1 MPLNTKPKCADI
13 TRIVATVLLA
23 LTAYLLT
30 VRRNSRGRI
39 LIPNN
44 KTSEVVGVMVIN
56 KGVEEDKTQIMVAIL
71 LVEAATGNLQ
81 LLHMEITVSLILWK
95 LMQMHRIL
103 TQAYSLVTFLTNK
116 FNNLRAIKRH
126 QTLTRIKE
134 EEVWATNQEAEA
146 TIMEDL
152 KLPELKI
159 NITKITTTWV
169 ECMASKIM
177 VNNVDTLHSP
187 KPTTKLR
194 CVNTLCKDS
203 VPTKASAALL
213 TDKLN

>member
-1 MPLNTKPKCADI
+1 
-13 TRIVATVLLA
+13 
-23 LTAYLLT
+23 
-30 VRRNSRGRI
+30 
-39 LIPNN
+39 
-44 KTSEVVGVMVIN
+44 
-56 KGVEEDKTQIMVAIL
+56 
-71 LVEAATGNLQ
+71 
-81 LLHMEITVSLILWK
+81 
-95 LMQMHRIL
+95 MQMHRIL

-146 TIMEDL
+146 TITEDL
-152 KLPELKI
+152 KLPGLKI

-169 ECMASKIM
+169 VECMANQIM
-177 VNNVDTLHSP
+177 VNNVDTLRSL

>member
-1 MPLNTKPKCADI
+1 
-13 TRIVATVLLA
+13 
-23 LTAYLLT
+23 
-30 VRRNSRGRI
+30 
-39 LIPNN
+39 
-44 KTSEVVGVMVIN
+44 
-56 KGVEEDKTQIMVAIL
+56 
-71 LVEAATGNLQ
+71 
-81 LLHMEITVSLILWK
+81 
-95 LMQMHRIL
+95 MQVHQIL
-103 TQAYSLVTFLTNK
+103 TQTYSLVTFLTNK

-152 KLPELKI
+152 KLPGLKI

-203 VPTKASAALL
+203 VPTKASAASL

>member
-1 MPLNTKPKCADI
+1 
-13 TRIVATVLLA
+13 
-23 LTAYLLT
+23 
-30 VRRNSRGRI
+30 
-39 LIPNN
+39 
-44 KTSEVVGVMVIN
+44 
-56 KGVEEDKTQIMVAIL
+56 
-71 LVEAATGNLQ
+71 
-81 LLHMEITVSLILWK
+81 
-95 LMQMHRIL
+95 MQMHQIL
-103 TQAYSLVTFLTNK
+103 TQTYSLVTFLTNK
-116 FNNLRAIKRH
+116 FNSLKAIKCNL
-126 QTLTRIKE
+126 TLTKIKE
-134 EEVWATNQEAEA
+134 EEVWVTNQEAEA
-146 TIMEDL
+146 TITEDL
-152 KLPELKI
+152 KLPGLKI